1 MFKKCRYF
9 LFFLCL
15 LPLLG
20 FGQESEALSFVI
32 SGEVR
37 DNASGK
43 RLENVNITA
52 PQRHLATVTNADGRF
67 TLKTL
72 SRPDYITVSHVGYKT
87 QRVPVRGSATGLK
100 VRLVPLNIVLGDVV
114 VTNQDPHQL
123 LADAISRIPD
133 NYGNQSELMTCF
145 YRETAKKRNKFI
157 QVSEAVVDLYKS
169 SYENGP
175 YSDRV
180 AIVKGRKLVSQK
192 SGDTLGIRMQGGPT
206 EVIFLDVVK
215 NRGLILNHD
224 DLTNYILKI
233 ESPVTIDD
241 RLQWVISATP
251 NNDMLEYALY
261 RVMFY
266 IDMETLAFTRAEL
279 SLDMR
284 DSEKATRQMLVKKPN
299 GVRFK
304 PKELSFVVNYR
315 MDEDGLSRISYIRST
330 YRFNCDWKRRLFST
344 SFTATNEMVV
354 TDRQE
359 CPKNPIDR
367 NASFGQRDSFSQMV
381 GNFSDPD
388 FWKDYNIIEPTESLE
403 HAINKLKKSKK

>member
-1 MFKKCRYF
+1 MLRFRTYF
-9 LFFLCL
+9 LVLVFLF
-15 LPLLG
+15 PLLV
-20 FGQESEALSFVI
+20 FGQDSETLSFVI

-37 DNASGK
+37 DNANGK
-43 RLENVNITA
+43 KLENVNITA

-67 TLKTL
+67 TLKTV

-87 QRVPVRGSATGLK
+87 QRVSLRSSTTGLK
-100 VRLVPLNIVLGDVV
+100 IRLVPLNIVLGDVM
-114 VTNQDPHQL
+114 VTNQDPHVL
-123 LADAISRIPD
+123 LAEAMSRIPD
-133 NYGNQSELMTCF
+133 NYSKQSELMTCF

-157 QVSEAVVDLYKS
+157 SVSEAVVDLYKS

-180 AIVKGRKLVSQK
+180 SIVKGRKLVSQK
-192 SGDTLGIRMQGGPT
+192 PGDTLGIRMQGGPT

-215 NRGLILNHD
+215 NRGLILNQE
-224 DLTNYILKI
+224 DLHNYLLKLQD
-233 ESPVTIDD
+233 PVTIDD
-241 RLQWVISATP
+241 RIQWVISAIP

-261 RVMFY
+261 HITFY

-279 SLDMR
+279 ELDMR
-284 DSEKATRQMLVKKPN
+284 DSEKATRLMLVKKPN

-315 MDEDGLSRISYIRST
+315 QDENGVSHINYIRST

-344 SFTATNEMVV
+344 GFTAVNEMVV
-354 TDRQE
+354 TDRRE

-367 NASFGQRDSFSQMV
+367 KSSFGQRDSFSQMV

-403 HAINKLKKSKK
+403 HAIKKLKKSK